1 MATLSN
7 ETVRADASMS
17 ADVDGAYAV
26 EDADATLAIPAPA
39 PRTRDRY
46 FLDDH
51 GRALLFRG
59 VNVAGNAKLPA
70 SPDIPS
76 YRVDHFWDPVGG
88 MSGVSFVGRPF
99 PLADAHAHCA
109 RLRDWGMSLLRLC
122 VTWEAVEHFGP
133 GIYDVAYV
141 EYIVAVVKV
150 AREYGLTCFL
160 DPHQDVWAR
169 HCGGSGAPAWTLAVA
184 GLDASKLD
192 AAGAAI
198 THAGWL
204 KAQGDSTDPAAYPKM
219 IWATNYAKL
228 ATATMFTLFFG
239 GKTYAPRLHVPDY
252 PRGDTIGN
260 TTVVDDSVR
269 FSIQD
274 VLQTHFI
281 SAMQFL
287 ARAVHAANLDAGT
300 LPPVLGWD
308 SLNEPN
314 PGFIGVP
321 DLDRAMP
328 SQMLK
333 NGAAPTPVQGMRA
346 GLGMPQKVA
355 QYRIAWCGP
364 IWNGSTT
371 INKDGVLAWLPTRAD
386 LGDLHR
392 AGLDVARAQGARVHV
407 NTTPLV
413 HVAEPL
419 TAPPPA
425 LGEADSTCIWAAHGV
440 WDPAT
445 GTLLRPDYFANLPG
459 APDTVIDPEE
469 FMDRFWLPFVD
480 RFVGALRAVSPNA
493 YVFLDPPVNEAPP
506 DIHARRSR
514 RATAPNDPG
523 MPGAHDHHARARS
536 VSPTKPHVRAVTN
549 DTTASMDAVT
559 EVLDT
564 AAIWRPHDRT
574 ASNGSTSSAIDDR
587 LVYAPHWYDGLTLIT
602 KHQWPYNVD
611 FLHIQRGLKS
621 WLTGL
626 RIGYPSVRRGMAAQM
641 ALVRDESRARLGPDV
656 PVIIGEIGIPFD
668 MDVGGEERSR
678 ATAMHR
684 ALDANLAAL
693 DAALLHATVWN
704 YTPGTHKVLG
714 DHWNGEDLSVLAPD
728 GESPRPRRA
737 LLRPYPRASPGT
749 PRRLWFDMRRAA
761 VEYVVDVDGGTVE
774 LEEGAVSKDPE
785 TWDRRHVVEMYWPNA
800 HFPDRTRCKVAV
812 SRGTVAVDF
821 ARQRLWWHVGAGAAG
836 KCTLQAW
843 GDAVGTW
850 ASSEDVMAEKAT
862 VEAGWWLPPDDP
874 DAPVLVDNMERATT
888 RSSRGR
894 VLQNVREFF
903 GWDE

>member
-1 MATLSN
+1 
-7 ETVRADASMS
+7 MS
-17 ADVDGAYAV
+17 SDVDGAYAT
-26 EDADATLAIPAPA
+26 EDADTTLAVPAPA
-39 PRTRDRY
+39 PQTAPTTRGRY

-76 YRVDHFWDPVGG
+76 YRVDHFWDPVDG
-88 MSGVSFVGRPF
+88 MAGVSFVGRPF
-99 PLADAHAHCA
+99 PLSDAHAHCA

-122 VTWEAVEHFGP
+122 VTWEAIEHFGP
-133 GIYDVAYV
+133 GIYDVNYV
-141 EYIVAVVKV
+141 KYIVAVVRV

-184 GLDASKLD
+184 GLDASQLD

-204 KAQGDSTDPAAYPKM
+204 KAQGEGTDPATYPKM

-228 ATATMFTLFFG
+228 STATMFTLFFG

-252 PRGDTIGN
+252 PRGATGKP
-260 TTVVDDSVR
+260 VDDTVR

-274 VLQTHFI
+274 VLQMHFI

-287 ARAVHAANLDAGT
+287 ARAVHAAQLDKGT
-300 LPPVLGWD
+300 LPAVLGWD

-333 NGAAPTPVQGMRA
+333 NGAAPTPIQAMRA
-346 GLGMPQKVA
+346 GMGTPQKVA

-371 INKDGVLAWLPTRAD
+371 INKDSVRAWLPHRAD
-386 LGDLHR
+386 LGELHR
-392 AGLDVARAQGARVHV
+392 AGLDVARARGVEVHV
-407 NTTPLV
+407 NTIPLTT
-413 HVAEPL
+413 VAEPL
-419 TAPPPA
+419 TNPPPV
-425 LGEADSTCIWAAHGV
+425 LGESDSPCIWAAHGV
-440 WDPAT
+440 WDPTT
-445 GTLLRPDYFANLPG
+445 GTLLRPSYFAHLPDH
-459 APDTVIDPEE
+459 PEIVINPEE
-469 FMDRFWLPFVD
+469 FMDRFWIPFVE
-480 RFVGALRAVSPNA
+480 RFVGAVRAVSPNA

-523 MPGAHDHHARARS
+523 VPGAHDNQARARS
-536 VSPTKPHVRAVTN
+536 ESPSKPHARAATN

-559 EVLDT
+559 EVPDT
-564 AAIWRPHDRT
+564 AAIWPAHDRT
-574 ASNGSTSSAIDDR
+574 ASSNSNASHISTSSVDDR

-626 RIGYPSVRRGMAAQM
+626 RLGYPSVRRGMAAQM
-641 ALVRDESRARLGPDV
+641 ALVRDESHARLGPDV

-668 MDVGGEERSR
+668 MDAGAASERAR

-693 DAALLHATVWN
+693 EAALLHATVWN
-704 YTPGTHKVLG
+704 YTPGTHAVLG

-737 LLRPYPRASPGT
+737 LLRPYPRASPGV
-749 PRRLWFDMRRAA
+749 PSRLWFDMRRAA
-761 VEYVVDVDGGTVE
+761 VEYVVDVDAV
-774 LEEGAVSKDPE
+774 GAAQPAGKDPSA
-785 TWDRRHVVEMYWPNA
+785 WDLRYVVEMYWPHA
-800 HFPDRTRCKVAV
+800 HFPDRARCKVAV

-821 ARQRLWWHVGAGAAG
+821 ARQRLWWHVGTGAAG

-843 GDAVGTW
+843 GDAVGAW
-850 ASSEDVMAEKAT
+850 ASSEDITTEKVP
-862 VEAGWWLPPDDP
+862 VEAGWWFPLEDP
-874 DAPVLVDNMERATT
+874 DAPALVDHIEHDVR
-888 RSSRGR
+888 RSGRGR
-894 VLQNVREFF
+894 VRGAMQNVREFF

>member
-1 MATLSN
+1 MATSSD
-7 ETVRADASMS
+7 ETVRAEASMS
-17 ADVDGAYAV
+17 ADVGGAYTP
-26 EDADATLAIPAPA
+26 EDADATLAFPTPPQTATPT
-39 PRTRDRY
+39 TRGRY

-76 YRVDHFWDPVGG
+76 YRVDHFWDPVDG
-88 MSGVSFVGRPF
+88 MAGISFVGRPF
-99 PLADAHAHCA
+99 PLSDSHAHCA

-133 GIYDVAYV
+133 GIYDVNYV
-141 EYIVAVVKV
+141 EYIVAVVRV

-184 GLDASKLD
+184 GLDSSKLD

-204 KAQGDSTDPAAYPKM
+204 KAQGDGTDPATYPKM

-239 GKTYAPRLHVPDY
+239 GKVYAPRLHMPDY
-252 PRGDTIGN
+252 PRGATGKP
-260 TTVVDDSVR
+260 VDETVR
-269 FSIQD
+269 FSVQD

-287 ARAVHAANLDAGT
+287 ARAVHGAQLDTGT
-300 LPPVLGWD
+300 LPAVLGWD

-346 GLGMPQKVA
+346 GMGTPQKVA

-371 INKDGVLAWLPTRAD
+371 INKDGTRAWLPHRVD
-386 LGDLHR
+386 LSDLHR
-392 AGLDVARAQGARVHV
+392 AGLDVARAQGAEVHV
-407 NTTPLV
+407 NSTPLV
-413 HVAEPL
+413 ELVEPL
-419 TAPPPA
+419 TTLLPA
-425 LGEADSTCIWAAHGV
+425 LGESDPPCIWAAHGV

-445 GTLLRPDYFANLPG
+445 GTLLRPDYFAHLPDN
-459 APDTVIDPEE
+459 PEIVISPEE

-506 DIHARRSR
+506 NIHERRSR
-514 RATAPNDPG
+514 RATAPNDPSAPSG
-523 MPGAHDHHARARS
+523 NESYAQARS
-536 VSPTKPHVRAVTN
+536 VSPAKPHTRTATA
-549 DTTASMDAVT
+549 DTTASMDAFT
-559 EVLDT
+559 EVPDT
-564 AAIWRPHDRT
+564 TAIFPAHDRT
-574 ASNGSTSSAIDDR
+574 ASNGSTGSAIDDR

-668 MDVGGEERSR
+668 MDAGAASERTR

-693 DAALLHATVWN
+693 DAALLHATLWN

-761 VEYVVDVDGGTVE
+761 VEYVVEVDGSVEETV
-774 LEEGAVSKDPE
+774 GKDPK
-785 TWDRRHVVEMYWPNA
+785 TWDLRYVVEMYWPNA
-800 HFPDRTRCKVAV
+800 HFPDRAQCKVAV

-821 ARQRLWWHVGAGAAG
+821 ERQRLWWHVGAGAAG
-836 KCTLQAW
+836 KCVLQAW

-850 ASSEDVMAEKAT
+850 ASSEDMTPDKAP
-862 VEAGWWLPPDDP
+862 VEAGWWFPLDDP
-874 DAPVLVDNMERATT
+874 DAPALVDDMERAIAR
-888 RSSRGR
+888 RSGRGR
-894 VLQNVREFF
+894 ILQTVSEFF

>member
-1 MATLSN
+1 MATTSN
-7 ETVRADASMS
+7 ETVRADASMH
-17 ADVDGAYAV
+17 AHVDGAF
-26 EDADATLAIPAPA
+26 EDADATLAPPQAAPT
-39 PRTRDRY
+39 TRGRY

-76 YRVDHFWDPVGG
+76 YRVDHFWDPVDG

-99 PLADAHAHCA
+99 PLADAHAHCV

-122 VTWEAVEHFGP
+122 ITWEAVEHFGP
-133 GIYDVAYV
+133 GIYDVTYV

-184 GLDASKLD
+184 GLDVSKLD
-192 AAGAAI
+192 TAGAAI
-198 THAGWL
+198 THTGWL
-204 KAQGDSTDPAAYPKM
+204 KAQGDGTDPAAYPKM

-252 PRGDTIGN
+252 PRGGAP
-260 TTVVDDSVR
+260 VDETVR

-281 SAMQFL
+281 GAMQFL
-287 ARAVHAANLDAGT
+287 ARAVHAAQLDKST
-300 LPPVLGWD
+300 LPAVLGWD

-314 PGFIGVP
+314 PGFIGAA

-346 GLGMPQKVA
+346 GLGQPQKVA
-355 QYRIAWCGP
+355 QYRITWCGP
-364 IWNGSTT
+364 LWNGSTT
-371 INKDGVLAWLPTRAD
+371 INEDGVLAWQPTHTD

-392 AGLDVARAQGARVHV
+392 AGLDVARARGAQS
-407 NTTPLV
+407 
-413 HVAEPL
+413 
-419 TAPPPA
+419 
-425 LGEADSTCIWAAHGV
+425 DSPCIWAAHGV

-445 GTLLRPDYFANLPG
+445 GALIRPDYFAHL
-459 APDTVIDPEE
+459 PDTPEIHVDPEE

-480 RFVGALRAVSPNA
+480 RFVGAVRTVSPNA

-514 RATAPNDPG
+514 RATAPIDPMRAG
-523 MPGAHDHHARARS
+523 SGGHTARARS
-536 VSPTKPHVRAVTN
+536 VSPVKPHVGTATT
-549 DTTASMDAVT
+549 DTTASLDAKTDVP
-559 EVLDT
+559 DT
-564 AAIWRPHDRT
+564 TAICPAHDRT
-574 ASNGSTSSAIDDR
+574 VSSGSTGSAVDDR
-587 LVYAPHWYDGLTLIT
+587 LVYAPPWYDGLTLIT
-602 KHQWPYNVD
+602 KHQWPYNLD
-611 FLHIQRGLKS
+611 FLHIQRGFKS

-641 ALVRDESRARLGPDV
+641 TLVRDESRARLGPDV

-668 MDVGGEERSR
+668 MDVSGEERSR

-684 ALDANLAAL
+684 ALDTNLAAL
-693 DAALLHATVWN
+693 DAALLNATVWN
-704 YTPGTHKVLG
+704 
-714 DHWNGEDLSVLAPD
+714 
-728 GESPRPRRA
+728 
-737 LLRPYPRASPGT
+737 
-749 PRRLWFDMRRAA
+749 
-761 VEYVVDVDGGTVE
+761 
-774 LEEGAVSKDPE
+774 
-785 TWDRRHVVEMYWPNA
+785 
-800 HFPDRTRCKVAV
+800 
-812 SRGTVAVDF
+812 
-821 ARQRLWWHVGAGAAG
+821 
-836 KCTLQAW
+836 
-843 GDAVGTW
+843 
-850 ASSEDVMAEKAT
+850 
-862 VEAGWWLPPDDP
+862 
-874 DAPVLVDNMERATT
+874 
-888 RSSRGR
+888 
-894 VLQNVREFF
+894 
-903 GWDE
+903 